1 MHYIGWM
8 VSLPKV
14 TYLNTAAA
22 WQRAVPVLS
31 REPAIALD
39 IEANSLYAY
48 RERVCLIQISIPSAD
63 YILDP
68 LAGFEFPE
76 LGVLLRDPAIEKVFH
91 ACEYDLLLL
100 RREFSFEVVNLF
112 DTMWAARILGYT
124 HMGLAGFLEEHFGVT
139 MSKKLQKANWGAR
152 PLTQEMLEY
161 AQTDTHYLLR
171 LREIFAERIEA
182 AGRTHEAL
190 EIFAN
195 ACHAKVK
202 DREPDPDAFWRVKGS
217 RDLRPRA
224 QAILKALAEL
234 RESEAKRRD
243 LPPFKVLPNH
253 ILLDCAVQA
262 PVDIQALAKLPTM
275 SPRIMDRYGDRLM
288 RAINEGRNA
297 PLPKPPVRQQK
308 SDPDVVLRFEKLT
321 QWRKELAQAR
331 GVESDVILPK
341 QTLWEIAKVNPRSV
355 DELADVK
362 SLGPKRLQLYGDL
375 ILTQIT
381 EEQTAEEQTPST

>member
-1 MHYIGWM
+1 M
-8 VSLPKV
+8 VSLPNV
-14 TYLNTAAA
+14 TYLNSADA
-22 WQRAVPVLS
+22 WQRVVPVLS

-39 IEANSLYAY
+39 IEANSLYVY
-48 RERVCLIQISIPSAD
+48 RERVCLIQISIPGAD
-63 YILDP
+63 FILDP
-68 LAGFEFPE
+68 LAGFAFPE
-76 LGVLLRDPAIEKVFH
+76 LGTLMQDPAIEKVFH

-100 RREFSFEVVNLF
+100 RREYGFEVVNLF

-139 MSKKLQKANWGAR
+139 MSKKLQKANWGTR

-171 LREIFAERIEA
+171 LRDIFSERIEE
-182 AGRTHEAL
+182 AGRTHEAR

-202 DREPDPDAFWRVKGS
+202 DREPDPDAFWRIKGS

-224 QAILKALAEL
+224 QAILKALGEL

-253 ILLDCAVQA
+253 VLLDCAVHA
-262 PVDIQALAKLPTM
+262 PLDLRALANLPSL
-275 SPRIMDRYGDRLM
+275 SPRILERYGDRLM
-288 RAINEGRNA
+288 RAINEGRTA
-297 PLPKPPVRQQK
+297 PLPKPPMRAQK
-308 SDPDVVLRFEKLT
+308 SDPDVLLRFEKLT
-321 QWRKELAQAR
+321 QWRKELAQSR

-341 QTLWEIAKVNPRSV
+341 QTLWEIAHTNPHCV
-355 DELADVK
+355 DDLAQIK
-362 SLGPKRLQLYGDL
+362 SLGPQRLQLYGAL
-375 ILTQIT
+375 IVEEIT
-381 EEQTAEEQTPST
+381 KEQQAPDEETAQPE

>member
-1 MHYIGWM
+1 M
-8 VSLPKV
+8 
-14 TYLNTAAA
+14 TYLNTLAA
-22 WQRAVPVLS
+22 WQRAVPLLS

-39 IEANSLYAY
+39 IEANSLFAY
-48 RERVCLIQISIPSAD
+48 RERVCLIQISVPSGD
-63 YILDP
+63 FILDP

-76 LGVLLRDPAIEKVFH
+76 LGTLLRDPAIEKVFH

-100 RREFSFEVVNLF
+100 RREYGFEVVNLF

-152 PLTQEMLEY
+152 PLTPEMLEY

-171 LREIFAERIEA
+171 LRDIFAERIEA
-182 AGRTHEAL
+182 AGRMHEAR

-202 DREPDPDAFWRVKGS
+202 DREPDPDAFWRIKGS

-224 QAILKALAEL
+224 QAILKSLAEL
-234 RESEAKRRD
+234 REAEAKRRD

-253 ILLDCAVQA
+253 LLLECAVQA
-262 PVDIQALAKLPTM
+262 PADIRALAKLPAM
-275 SPRIMDRYGDRLM
+275 SPRLMERYGERMM
-288 RAINEGRNA
+288 RAINEGRQA
-297 PLPKPPVRQQK
+297 PLPKPPARREK
-308 SDPDVVLRFEKLT
+308 SDPEVVLRFEKLT
-321 QWRKELAQAR
+321 QWRKELAQER

-341 QTLWEIAKVNPRSV
+341 QTLWEIANANPQCV
-355 DELADVK
+355 DDLAGIK
-362 SLGPKRLQLYGDL
+362 SLGPKRLQLYGEL

-381 EEQTAEEQTPST
+381 DMQTPSA